1 MLDKEEEEEDRL
13 TKYSFSQ
20 LNKLYENKVKKLRP
34 KSIKKCTEILEAR
47 YQLKIKIKLLSDTFQ
62 NLLMEQSN
70 LQEKE
75 KNINKISNKIDD
87 LQIKIKNFEDES
99 KNLNPEELE
108 KN

>member
-1 MLDKEEEEEDRL
+1 MYEE
-13 TKYSFSQ
+13 KI
-20 LNKLYENKVKKLRP
+20 KKLKP
-34 KSIKKCTEILEAR
+34 KGIKKYAEILEIR

-75 KNINKISNKIDD
+75 KNINKISNKIDY

-99 KNLNPEELE
+99 KNLNPEKLE